1 MQRTI
6 CFFLYFILITSS
18 TKAQPLIHL
27 PEKEIEDFLCNK
39 GIEIDSCNYHPLYN
53 ELYKWLDTPYQYAG
67 NSNNGI
73 DCSGLVKQLYNK
85 IYNISLSGGSK
96 DIFNQVIVINNINEL
111 MEGDIVFFKIK
122 KNRISHV
129 GVFLKDGY
137 FIHSSVQ
144 KGVIISHLSE
154 PYYQKY
160 YFSGGRI
167 L

>member
-6 CFFLYFILITSS
+6 FLFLYVILITSF
-18 TKAQPLIHL
+18 TNAQPLVHS
-27 PEKEIEDFLCNK
+27 PEKEIDDFLCTK
-39 GIEIDSCNYHPLYN
+39 GIEIDSCDYPLLYDELYN
-53 ELYKWLDTPYQYAG
+53 WINTPYRYAG
-67 NSNNGI
+67 NTANGI

-96 DIFNQVIVINNINEL
+96 DIFNQVIAISNINEL
-111 MEGDIVFFKIK
+111 IEGDIVFFKIR

-129 GVFLKDGY
+129 GIFLKDGF

-144 KGVIISHLSE
+144 RGVIISHLSE

>member
-1 MQRTI
+1 MLRI
-6 CFFLYFILITSS
+6 FYSFLFLLLITST
-18 TKAQPLIHL
+18 TKAQPLVQL

-39 GIEIDSCNYHPLYN
+39 GLEIDSCNYIPLYD
-53 ELYKWLDTPYQYAG
+53 ELYNWLNTPYQYAG
-67 NSNNGI
+67 NTTKGI

-96 DIFNQVIVINNINEL
+96 DIFNQVVAINNSDEL
-111 MEGDIVFFKIK
+111 IEGDIIFFKIK

-129 GVFLKDGY
+129 GLYLKDCY

-144 KGVIISHLSE
+144 KGVIISQLSE